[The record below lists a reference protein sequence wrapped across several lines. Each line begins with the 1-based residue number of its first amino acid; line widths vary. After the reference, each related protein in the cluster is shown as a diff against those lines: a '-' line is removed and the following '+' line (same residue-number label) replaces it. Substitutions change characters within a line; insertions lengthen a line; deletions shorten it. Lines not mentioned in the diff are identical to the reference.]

1 MLWNHT
7 KYTRLYKIVQMN
19 DRHDQDKINFT
30 DLFFKEDIS
39 ARQWFRLCMFE
50 RTLGLWKMHTVE
62 IAYVNDNDIK
72 SNIYN

>member
-1 MLWNHT
+1 
-7 KYTRLYKIVQMN
+7 MN

-50 RTLGLWKMHTVE
+50 RTLGL
-62 IAYVNDNDIK
+62 
-72 SNIYN
+72 